1 MIWSYWSWYMMMIG
15 NLSYLF
21 SCWRKNMNVETWAV
35 VHTTN
40 KGVILPIEDWYV
52 SANSLFD
59 HNGQMVAMVLWK
71 LRSLGSSQDLP
82 ALHVINIGL
91 ASGRISRLYP
101 ASFSTLRHQTC
112 WKIDQP
118 EFDWFLHSNFQF
130 TGISQPR
137 LMTLEGTDTVF
148 LHMFPWIKSE
158 ICAVNRKHTAH
169 WGPGMW

>member
-1 MIWSYWSWYMMMIG
+1 MMMIG

-101 ASFSTLRHQTC
+101 PSFPPSVIKHAVKSTSQT
-112 WKIDQP
+112 
-118 EFDWFLHSNFQF
+118 SNDFSIQ
-130 TGISQPR
+130 TSRSPG
-137 LMTLEGTDTVF
+137 
-148 LHMFPWIKSE
+148 FPSH
-158 ICAVNRKHTAH
+158 V
-169 WGPGMW
+169 